1 MNQLKR
7 VLGLPLLTFYGTG
20 MILGAGIY
28 SLIGKA
34 AGQAKES
41 LWMAFILAALAALLT
56 AFSYAE
62 LGTMFPKAGAEYFY
76 IKKSFPQIRWAA
88 ISVGL
93 LMAFS
98 GAISSATLALAFSG
112 YLANFITLPFSLT
125 ASVLLIFLTLV
136 NISGIKQSSL
146 VNVVFTLIEVSGLLI
161 IIYIGSQSSEFG
173 QALSAKPAMGTVSA
187 AALIVFAYFGFEN
200 IVTLAEESRNPEK
213 DISRAIFLSMG
224 ITTILYILVSLSVLA
239 LLSPHEL
246 AQSQAA
252 LADVTQKYSPKMAR
266 TLSAIALF
274 ATANTAMIAM
284 ITSSRIL
291 YGMSNDK
298 SLPLFFSKVS
308 FTNKTPWVAALF
320 ILAVSLL
327 LIPIGR
333 VEIVAGA
340 SSFITMICF
349 LLVNLALI
357 YLRLTQPDL
366 KRPYKVPFSYRKIP
380 ILPVIAGL
388 LCLIFLF
395 QFNAHIYSI
404 GAAILAICVAAGFL
418 INTQESNK

>member
-34 AGQAKES
+34 AGQAGES
-41 LWMAFILAALAALLT
+41 LWIAFILAALAALLT

-62 LGTMFPKAGAEYFY
+62 LGTMFPNSGAEYFY
-76 IKKSFPQIRWAA
+76 IRKAFPRVRWAA
-88 ISVGL
+88 ISIGL

-112 YLANFITLPFSLT
+112 YLANYTTL
-125 ASVLLIFLTLV
+125 SVLFTAGSLLFMLALV

-161 IIYIGSQSSEFG
+161 FIYIGSQSSEFG
-173 QALSAKPAMGTVSA
+173 QALSAKPGGGTVSA

-200 IVTLAEESRNPEK
+200 IVSLAEESRKPEK
-213 DISRAIFLSMG
+213 HISRAIFLSMA
-224 ITTILYILVSLSVLA
+224 ISTILYILVSLSALA
-239 LLSPHEL
+239 LLRPQEL
-246 AQSQAA
+246 AESQAA
-252 LADVTQKYSPKMAR
+252 LADATQKYSMKIAGL
-266 TLSAIALF
+266 LSIIALF

-308 FTNKTPWVAALF
+308 FINKTPWVATIF
-320 ILAVSLL
+320 VLAVSLL

-333 VEIVAGA
+333 IEIVAGV
-340 SSFITMICF
+340 SSFLTMICF
-349 LLVNLALI
+349 LTVNLALI

-366 KRPYKVPFSYRKIP
+366 KRPFKVPFSFRKIP
-380 ILPVIAGL
+380 ILPVVASV
-388 LCLIFLF
+388 LCIIFLF
-395 QFNAHIYSI
+395 QFNAQIYYI
-404 GAAILAICVAAGFL
+404 AAIIMVLCVAVAFL
-418 INTQESNK
+418 I